1 MTADLQVL
9 VIDDDFRVAGV
20 HADAVA
26 QAPGFAVAR
35 VEGTASG
42 AARAADELPVD
53 LALVDVHL
61 PDGSGLDLVARLRC
75 DTLVLSAAADAA
87 TVRAAV
93 AAGACGYL
101 VKPFGTEDLH
111 ARLAAYRRYRG
122 IVDRGRALTQDDVD
136 RAFAALRAD
145 ASPGRT
151 TPKGRS
157 AVTARL
163 VIDATEAADGP
174 LTAAQLAERV
184 GVSRATAQRYLAD
197 LVKSGEI
204 DMRLRYGSTGRPE
217 HEYRRRR

>member
-1 MTADLQVL
+1 MTADLRVL
-9 VIDDDFRVAGV
+9 VVDDDFRVAGV
-20 HADAVA
+20 HADTVA
-26 QAPGFAVAR
+26 HAPGFTVVR
-35 VEGTASG
+35 VEGTAAG
-42 AARAADELPVD
+42 AARAAEELPLD

-61 PDGSGLDLVARLRC
+61 PDGSGIDVVARLRC
-75 DTLVLSAAADAA
+75 DALVLSAAADAT

-122 IVDRGRALTQDDVD
+122 IVDGRPALAQDDVD

-145 ASPGRT
+145 ASPGRAAA
-151 TPKGRS
+151 KGRS

-163 VIDATEAADGP
+163 VVDATEAAGEP
-174 LTAAQLAERV
+174 LTAAQLADRV

-217 HEYRRRR
+217 HEYWRRG